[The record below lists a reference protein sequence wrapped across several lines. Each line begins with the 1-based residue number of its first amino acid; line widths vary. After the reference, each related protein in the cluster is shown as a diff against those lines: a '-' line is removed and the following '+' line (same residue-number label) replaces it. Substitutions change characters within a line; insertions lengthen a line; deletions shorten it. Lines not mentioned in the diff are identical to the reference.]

1 MPDNRREIIT
11 LGIIAALENVSSIT
25 TVTRKKVLLEEFE
38 DIPATQLPYASVMS
52 GLPDPQDTRFSTRL
66 QGKIKDI
73 RSELLT
79 TVTVFGLDNE
89 DPDSTIS
96 SLLQDI
102 WAAIF
107 VDYRRGNHALQTT
120 IRPEVRT
127 GIFDPY
133 YAFEI
138 VVATEY
144 LHDDTHI

>member
-1 MPDNRREIIT
+1 MPDNKRELIT
-11 LGIIAALENVSSIT
+11 KNIVSTLENGTSLAK
-25 TVTRKKVLLEEFE
+25 VTRKKILLS
-38 DIPATQLPYASVMS
+38 DWDTIPETQLPYASVMS
-52 GLPDPQDTRFSTRL
+52 GLPNGAGVRFSTRQ

-79 TVTVFGLDNE
+79 TVTVFGRDNVT
-89 DPDSTIS
+89 PDETIS
-96 SLLQDI
+96 SLLQEI
-102 WAAIF
+102 WAALF

-120 IRPEVRT
+120 IRPEVET
-127 GIFDPY
+127 DVFDPY